1 MRLYNIAANLIRVI
15 GNFYRPCH
23 QCSLPQS
30 QRKRRSESDTKGRLL
45 SPTLFN
51 MLLKRITNDALEDH
65 KGTVSIG
72 DRTITE
78 QLPMTWMTLAG
89 NEEELASL
97 MDRLD
102 KDLYCLWH
110 GSSAEKTKLMTNSTD
125 GISVDIRVSGE
136 KLDEVNT
143 FKYLGALVRDQ
154 ESKPEALSR
163 MALTTSAPSKL
174 KRTFWNDKNTS
185 LSSKIV
191 LYLLVSVL
199 LSCMPVN
206 PGN

>member
-1 MRLYNIAANLIRVI
+1 M
-15 GNFYRPCH
+15 
-23 QCSLPQS
+23 
-30 QRKRRSESDTKGRLL
+30 D
-45 SPTLFN
+45 
-51 MLLKRITNDALEDH
+51 D
-65 KGTVSIG
+65 
-72 DRTITE
+72 
-78 QLPMTWMTLAG
+78 LAG

-110 GSSAEKTKLMTNSTD
+110 GRSAEKTKLMTNNTD

-154 ESKPEALSR
+154 DSKPEALSR
-163 MALTTSAPSKL
+163 MALTTAAPSKL

-206 PGN
+206 PGNWRWMSRRNRRLRR

>member
-1 MRLYNIAANLIRVI
+1 
-15 GNFYRPCH
+15 
-23 QCSLPQS
+23 
-30 QRKRRSESDTKGRLL
+30 
-45 SPTLFN
+45 
-51 MLLKRITNDALEDH
+51 
-65 KGTVSIG
+65 
-72 DRTITE
+72 
-78 QLPMTWMTLAG
+78 
-89 NEEELASL
+89 
-97 MDRLD
+97 
-102 KDLYCLWH
+102 
-110 GSSAEKTKLMTNSTD
+110 MTNSTD

-154 ESKPEALSR
+154 DSKPEALSR
-163 MALTTSAPSKL
+163 MALTTAAPSKL

-206 PGN
+206 PGNWRWMSRRNRRLRR

>member
-1 MRLYNIAANLIRVI
+1 MDDL
-15 GNFYRPCH
+15 
-23 QCSLPQS
+23 
-30 QRKRRSESDTKGRLL
+30 T
-45 SPTLFN
+45 
-51 MLLKRITNDALEDH
+51 
-65 KGTVSIG
+65 
-72 DRTITE
+72 
-78 QLPMTWMTLAG
+78 G

-154 ESKPEALSR
+154 DSKPEALSR
-163 MALTTSAPSKL
+163 MALTTAAPSKL

-185 LSSKIV
+185 LSSKIM

-206 PGN
+206 PGNWQWMSRRNRRLRR

>member
-1 MRLYNIAANLIRVI
+1 M
-15 GNFYRPCH
+15 
-23 QCSLPQS
+23 
-30 QRKRRSESDTKGRLL
+30 
-45 SPTLFN
+45 
-51 MLLKRITNDALEDH
+51 
-65 KGTVSIG
+65 
-72 DRTITE
+72 
-78 QLPMTWMTLAG
+78 AG
-89 NEEELASL
+89 NEEKLASL

-110 GSSAEKTKLMTNSTD
+110 GRSAEKTKLMTNNTD

-154 ESKPEALSR
+154 DSKPEALSR
-163 MALTTSAPSKL
+163 MALTTAAPSKL

-191 LYLLVSVL
+191 RYLLVSVL

>member
-1 MRLYNIAANLIRVI
+1 
-15 GNFYRPCH
+15 
-23 QCSLPQS
+23 
-30 QRKRRSESDTKGRLL
+30 
-45 SPTLFN
+45 
-51 MLLKRITNDALEDH
+51 
-65 KGTVSIG
+65 
-72 DRTITE
+72 
-78 QLPMTWMTLAG
+78 
-89 NEEELASL
+89 

-110 GSSAEKTKLMTNSTD
+110 GRSAEKTKLMTNNTD

-136 KLDEVNT
+136 KLDEVDT

-154 ESKPEALSR
+154 DSKPGALLR
-163 MALTTSAPSKL
+163 MALTTAAPSKL

-191 LYLLVSVL
+191 RYLLVSVL

>member
-1 MRLYNIAANLIRVI
+1 M
-15 GNFYRPCH
+15 
-23 QCSLPQS
+23 
-30 QRKRRSESDTKGRLL
+30 D
-45 SPTLFN
+45 
-51 MLLKRITNDALEDH
+51 D
-65 KGTVSIG
+65 
-72 DRTITE
+72 
-78 QLPMTWMTLAG
+78 LAG

-110 GSSAEKTKLMTNSTD
+110 RSSAEKTKLMTNSTD

-154 ESKPEALSR
+154 DSKPEALSR
-163 MALTTSAPSKL
+163 MALTTAAPSKL

-206 PGN
+206 PGNWQWMSRRNRRLRR

>member
-1 MRLYNIAANLIRVI
+1 M
-15 GNFYRPCH
+15 
-23 QCSLPQS
+23 
-30 QRKRRSESDTKGRLL
+30 D
-45 SPTLFN
+45 
-51 MLLKRITNDALEDH
+51 D
-65 KGTVSIG
+65 
-72 DRTITE
+72 
-78 QLPMTWMTLAG
+78 LAG

-136 KLDEVNT
+136 KLDEVDT

-154 ESKPEALSR
+154 DSKPGALSR
-163 MALTTSAPSKL
+163 MALTTAAPSKL

-191 LYLLVSVL
+191 RYLLVSVL

>member
-1 MRLYNIAANLIRVI
+1 M
-15 GNFYRPCH
+15 
-23 QCSLPQS
+23 
-30 QRKRRSESDTKGRLL
+30 D
-45 SPTLFN
+45 
-51 MLLKRITNDALEDH
+51 D
-65 KGTVSIG
+65 
-72 DRTITE
+72 
-78 QLPMTWMTLAG
+78 LAG

-110 GSSAEKTKLMTNSTD
+110 GRSAEKTKLMTNNTD

-154 ESKPEALSR
+154 DSKPEALSR
-163 MALTTSAPSKL
+163 MALTTAAPSKL

-191 LYLLVSVL
+191 RYLLVSVL

>member
-1 MRLYNIAANLIRVI
+1 M
-15 GNFYRPCH
+15 
-23 QCSLPQS
+23 
-30 QRKRRSESDTKGRLL
+30 D
-45 SPTLFN
+45 
-51 MLLKRITNDALEDH
+51 D
-65 KGTVSIG
+65 
-72 DRTITE
+72 
-78 QLPMTWMTLAG
+78 LAG

-110 GSSAEKTKLMTNSTD
+110 GRSAEKTKLMTNSTD

-154 ESKPEALSR
+154 DSKPEALWR
-163 MALTTSAPSKL
+163 MALTTAAPSKL

-206 PGN
+206 PGNWQWMSRRNRRLRR

>member
-1 MRLYNIAANLIRVI
+1 M
-15 GNFYRPCH
+15 
-23 QCSLPQS
+23 
-30 QRKRRSESDTKGRLL
+30 D
-45 SPTLFN
+45 
-51 MLLKRITNDALEDH
+51 D
-65 KGTVSIG
+65 
-72 DRTITE
+72 
-78 QLPMTWMTLAG
+78 LAG

-110 GSSAEKTKLMTNSTD
+110 GRSAEKTKLMTNNTD

-136 KLDEVNT
+136 KLDEVDT

-154 ESKPEALSR
+154 DSKPGALSR
-163 MALTTSAPSKL
+163 MALTTAAPSKL

-191 LYLLVSVL
+191 LYLPVSVL

-206 PGN
+206 PGNWRWMSRRNRRLRR

>member
-1 MRLYNIAANLIRVI
+1 M
-15 GNFYRPCH
+15 
-23 QCSLPQS
+23 
-30 QRKRRSESDTKGRLL
+30 D
-45 SPTLFN
+45 
-51 MLLKRITNDALEDH
+51 D
-65 KGTVSIG
+65 
-72 DRTITE
+72 
-78 QLPMTWMTLAG
+78 LAG

-110 GSSAEKTKLMTNSTD
+110 ASSAEKTKLMTNSTD

-154 ESKPEALSR
+154 DSKPEALSR
-163 MALTTSAPSKL
+163 MALTTAAPSKL

-206 PGN
+206 PGNWRWMSRRNRRLRR